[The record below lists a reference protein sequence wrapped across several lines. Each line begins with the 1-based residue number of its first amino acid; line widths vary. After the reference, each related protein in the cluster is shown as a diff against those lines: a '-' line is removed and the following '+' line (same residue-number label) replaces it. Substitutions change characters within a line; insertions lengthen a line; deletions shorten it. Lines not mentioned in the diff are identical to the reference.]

1 MIQQDIRFR
10 NSTAVGLLAG
20 FAAGVSY
27 GLNPLFGKPLL
38 EAGVPVS
45 TMLFFRYFIS
55 ALILG
60 AWMLARKEPL
70 KIKARELRLLML
82 LGVLFACSSITLF
95 ESYKF
100 IPSGLATTLVYLY
113 PIFVSLIM
121 IALRKYPT
129 WQSWLSIAATTVGVV
144 LLCLPQGSIKLHTGG
159 MILAA
164 LSALSYAL
172 YLVIVNVSDRI
183 RHISEHTLTFYALL
197 TGSVLF
203 LFTSIPEKAPFLTGC
218 NSWASAMNLFGLAI
232 FPTMISML
240 TLALSTRII
249 GPVRTAVLGVFEPI
263 TSILIGTLLFKE
275 VITSR
280 MLLGIGICIAALM
293 FMVITTSRRKQQ

>member
-1 MIQQDIRFR
+1 MVYRDKRFK
-10 NSTAVGLLAG
+10 NSTAIGLIAG
-20 FAAGVSY
+20 MAAGISY

-38 EAGVPVS
+38 QAGVPVS

-55 ALILG
+55 TIILG
-60 AWMLARKEPL
+60 VWMVARGESL
-70 KIKARELRLLML
+70 RVKARELRLLAVLGL
-82 LGVLFACSSITLF
+82 LFSCSSITLF

-121 IALRKYPT
+121 VLLKKYPS
-129 WQSWLSIAATTVGVV
+129 WQIWLSIGATTFGVV
-144 LLCLPQGSIKLHTGG
+144 LLCLPQGNITLHTGG
-159 MILAA
+159 MVLAA

-172 YLVIVNVSDRI
+172 YLVIVNRSERI
-183 RHISEHTLTFYALL
+183 RHISEHSLTFYALA

-203 LFTSIPEKAPFLTGC
+203 LLTSIPEKAPFLQGC
-218 NSWASAMNLFGLAI
+218 NSAASVVNLIGLAI

-249 GPVRTAVLGVFEPI
+249 GPTRTAVLGVFEPI
-263 TSILIGTLLFKE
+263 TSILIGTMMFNE
-275 VITSR
+275 VLTPR
-280 MLLGIGICIAALM
+280 MLTGIAICIAALL
-293 FMVITTSRRKQQ
+293 FMVLTTRRSA

>member
-60 AWMLARKEPL
+60 VWMLVRKETL
-70 KIKARELRLLML
+70 KVNARELRLLML

-121 IALRKYPT
+121 IVLRKYPT

-144 LLCLPQGSIKLHTGG
+144 LLCLP
-159 MILAA
+159 
-164 LSALSYAL
+164 
-172 YLVIVNVSDRI
+172 
-183 RHISEHTLTFYALL
+183 
-197 TGSVLF
+197 
-203 LFTSIPEKAPFLTGC
+203 PP
-218 NSWASAMNLFGLAI
+218 
-232 FPTMISML
+232 
-240 TLALSTRII
+240 
-249 GPVRTAVLGVFEPI
+249 
-263 TSILIGTLLFKE
+263 
-275 VITSR
+275 
-280 MLLGIGICIAALM
+280 
-293 FMVITTSRRKQQ
+293 